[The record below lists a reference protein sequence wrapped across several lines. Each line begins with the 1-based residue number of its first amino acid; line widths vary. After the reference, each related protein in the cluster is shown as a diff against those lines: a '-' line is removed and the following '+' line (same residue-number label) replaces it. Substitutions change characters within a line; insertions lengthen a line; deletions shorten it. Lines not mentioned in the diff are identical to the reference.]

1 MKSYCIFLYAVCSL
15 SKLRIYYI
23 QNCKFNHT
31 EIYICI
37 SFITID
43 LLYFTLL
50 YFTLLFNELHFLVWS
65 DECLIDNNADE

>member
-23 QNCKFNHT
+23 QNCKFNHA

-43 LLYFTLL
+43 LL

>member
-1 MKSYCIFLYAVCSL
+1 MNKNEKLLYISICCLQFKQIAHIL
-15 SKLRIYYI
+15 Y
-23 QNCKFNHT
+23 CKFNHT

-43 LLYFTLL
+43 LL

>member
-23 QNCKFNHT
+23 QNSKFNHT

-43 LLYFTLL
+43 LL

>member
-23 QNCKFNHT
+23 QNCKFKHT

-43 LLYFTLL
+43 LL

>member
-50 YFTLLFNELHFLVWS
+50 FNELHFLVWS
-65 DECLIDNNADE
+65 DECLFDNNADE

>member
-50 YFTLLFNELHFLVWS
+50 FNELHFLVWS